1 MLKTCEGTI
10 LQRLGEG
17 LSVGSGQLTVE
28 ASVGPTNGRERGS
41 ASDDELVEV
50 ALVVGSLGLGQ
61 HHVVYV

>member
-1 MLKTCEGTI
+1 M
-10 LQRLGEG
+10 
-17 LSVGSGQLTVE
+17 E

-41 ASDDELVEV
+41 AGNDELVEV

>member
-1 MLKTCEGTI
+1 MLKTCEGTT

-50 ALVVGSLGLGQ
+50 ALVVGSLGLG
-61 HHVVYV
+61 

>member
-1 MLKTCEGTI
+1 MLKTCEGTT

-50 ALVVGSLGLGQ
+50 ALVVCCLRLGQ

>member
-1 MLKTCEGTI
+1 M
-10 LQRLGEG
+10 
-17 LSVGSGQLTVE
+17 E

-41 ASDDELVEV
+41 AGNDKLVEV

>member
-1 MLKTCEGTI
+1 M
-10 LQRLGEG
+10 
-17 LSVGSGQLTVE
+17 E

-50 ALVVGSLGLGQ
+50 ALVVGRLGLGQ